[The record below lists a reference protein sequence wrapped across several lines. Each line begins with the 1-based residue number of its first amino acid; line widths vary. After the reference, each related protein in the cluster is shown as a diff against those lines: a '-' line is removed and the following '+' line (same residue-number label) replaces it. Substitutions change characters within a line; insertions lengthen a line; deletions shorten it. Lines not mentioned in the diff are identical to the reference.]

1 MSVSVK
7 KWPDA
12 GYFVCK
18 FVVYKSFVK
27 MKLELRGNK
36 PLVRSLV
43 LGVLAILFSVFISK
57 KLSAPKEAKAPLS
70 SFRTKTVEVVQV
82 DLSNNRLNVVASGRL
97 KAQNRFEIYSEVTGV
112 LQNANFKKGNRIS
125 LGSAIAVV
133 DSKEFE
139 GQLKSQ
145 RSAFL
150 GLVSQVMPDIQIDHS
165 SEAAAWE
172 NFIQKIQAEKSLP
185 ELPAVNSSSLKKFLS
200 ARNVFTTYYT
210 IKSLEERLAKHIISA
225 PYSGV
230 LVETNIEPG
239 TLVRAG
245 QKIGTFVQ
253 PGIFELEASVVPSQL
268 KYLREGQ
275 TVQLRSEG
283 KNYLGKILRFNEV
296 VDLQTQMVSVIIQVN
311 HPELKE
317 GQFFELNITASEVP
331 MSMEINRNLL
341 SNDLSVFMVNERDST
356 LINKSV
362 IVHGYIGQKALVSG
376 LESGSWLVNQQLSGG
391 FEGMKV
397 VPQKAVK

>member
-18 FVVYKSFVK
+18 FVVYKSCVK
-27 MKLELRGNK
+27 MKSELRGNK

-125 LGSAIAVV
+125 SGSAIAVV

-185 ELPAVNSSSLKKFLS
+185 ELPDVSSSSLKKFLS

-253 PGIFELEASVVPSQL
+253 PGVFELEASVVPSQL

-296 VDLQTQMVSVIIQVN
+296 VDLQTQMVSVMIQVN

-317 GQFFELNITASEVP
+317 GQFFELNISASEVP

-391 FEGMKV
+391 FESMKV